1 MPDHR
6 SSQTLK
12 KKDLNQAINILQEI
26 MAKKPTF
33 LHCYAGIERSPLVC
47 IGWLIKIEKITFQ
60 EAFEYLKSVHPAT
73 NPLSEQLNVLTI

>member
-1 MPDHR
+1 
-6 SSQTLK
+6 
-12 KKDLNQAINILQEI
+12 